1 MYSIGELSR
10 ATGVKVPTIRYYE
23 QMGLISAPERSAGN
37 QRRYSHSEL
46 ERLSFIRHARDLGL
60 SIEAIRDLARLS
72 ENPDM
77 ACGEAHEIAGNH
89 LEAVQSRI
97 DRLMRLAGEL
107 QRIAA
112 SCRGGGTVG
121 ECHII
126 RALAD
131 HELCEGEH

>member
-1 MYSIGELSR
+1 MTAS
-10 ATGVKVPTIRYYE
+10 TPPTLDPQAAARWAALTPAE
-23 QMGLISAPERSAGN
+23 GAAPWLHEEVA
-37 QRRYSHSEL
+37 RRMA
-46 ERLSFIRHARDLGL
+46 ERLAFIRHARDLGL